1 MTTYVLAFLLGAL
14 TGVCLLLWHQKS
26 VKDAVNKEHMQA
38 CQDVN
43 RLRAENRRLRE
54 DLQAQE
60 LCDAARSARQQGKV
74 VGMREAANRDRAQ
87 RFVDDL
93 TDYGQRNVIIG
104 GGQR

>member
-1 MTTYVLAFLLGAL
+1 MTTYVLAFLLGVI
-14 TGVCLLLWHQKS
+14 TGVSLLLWHQKD
-26 VKDAVNKEHMQA
+26 VKDAVDKAQTKADMEA
-38 CQDVN
+38 N

-60 LCDAARSARQQGKV
+60 LCDTARNARQQGKV

-93 TDYGQRNVIIG
+93 TDYGQRNVTIG
-104 GGQR
+104 GGQK